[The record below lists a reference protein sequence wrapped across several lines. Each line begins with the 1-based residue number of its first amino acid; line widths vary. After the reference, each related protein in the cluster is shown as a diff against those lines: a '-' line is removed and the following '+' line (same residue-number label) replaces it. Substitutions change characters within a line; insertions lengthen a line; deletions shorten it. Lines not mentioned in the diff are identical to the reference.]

1 MLETLQSLFTQ
12 DASLWSL
19 LAGSFVAATLVPVSS
34 ELMLFAVLSLHPGLA
49 WEAVAVATLGNTAGG
64 MTSYGLG
71 RFIPHRMRI
80 AHQARLR
87 RFGEP
92 LLLLSW
98 LPLVG
103 DALCVGAGWL
113 RLNGWHCLAYM
124 AIGKCLR
131 YAILAAAMFP

>member
-1 MLETLQSLFTQ
+1 MLETLQAFFTR

-49 WEAVAVATLGNTAGG
+49 WGAVAVATLGNTAGG
-64 MTSYGLG
+64 MTSYCLG

-80 AHQARLR
+80 AHEARLR

-103 DALCVGAGWL
+103 DALCIGAGWL

-124 AIGKCLR
+124 AIGKGLR
-131 YAILAAAMFP
+131 YVILAAAMFP